1 MTTRVLL
8 LAYMFPPI
16 IDGGGFRPFAFAR
29 YLPEFG
35 YEPIVLTRPDTVN
48 LPVDRTQL
56 DKLPSSVHVER
67 LQFGFAEGWL
77 RHVRRRFGWLS
88 PIERTLGKPA
98 GWVTEGLAWRIA
110 RRAEHRQWE
119 VSWMEPAIEEGLRL
133 IDRFQ
138 PKVILATAPPFETL
152 KAGYALHE
160 RTGVPFVAD
169 FRDPWTYG
177 VLWNPINARRARA
190 EHEWE
195 RRIVHAAQRVL
206 VVTPSMRRMMVDKYP
221 DSAAKVTMI
230 MNGFEDLP
238 KTDASPPTD
247 RLVISLV
254 GTVMERRLPSVLF
267 EAIKRLRTL
276 YPVTAAQVRVQLI
289 GPHHCVVPPETRI
302 AAEGLSDMMSYLG
315 AVGHDR
321 CRELMRSSHVLLHLE
336 PTVWYAVSSKVF
348 EYLAAKRPILAMV
361 PAGSDDE
368 WFLKESGAGENVGLD
383 DPDRVAE
390 AINRY
395 WIDWRAGQLGVTID
409 AAWLNKFRRREQT
422 GTLAALLDGTISSD
436 AKQSATRAAM

>member
-1 MTTRVLL
+1 
-8 LAYMFPPI
+8 
-16 IDGGGFRPFAFAR
+16 
-29 YLPEFG
+29 
-35 YEPIVLTRPDTVN
+35 
-48 LPVDRTQL
+48 
-56 DKLPSSVHVER
+56 
-67 LQFGFAEGWL
+67 
-77 RHVRRRFGWLS
+77 
-88 PIERTLGKPA
+88 
-98 GWVTEGLAWRIA
+98 
-110 RRAEHRQWE
+110 
-119 VSWMEPAIEEGLRL
+119 MEPAIEEGLRL

-195 RRIVHAAQRVL
+195 RRIVQAAQRVL

-390 AINRY
+390 AIKRY

-422 GTLAALLDGTISSD
+422 ATLAALLDGTISSD